1 MCCAVFRRS
10 ILGRL
15 GYKADAVANGLE
27 AVRALE
33 LLNYDIVL
41 MECQM
46 PERDDYLTKPV
57 KNDEL
62 AVMLERCG
70 TK

>member
-1 MCCAVFRRS
+1 M
-10 ILGRL
+10 
-15 GYKADAVANGLE
+15 ANGLE